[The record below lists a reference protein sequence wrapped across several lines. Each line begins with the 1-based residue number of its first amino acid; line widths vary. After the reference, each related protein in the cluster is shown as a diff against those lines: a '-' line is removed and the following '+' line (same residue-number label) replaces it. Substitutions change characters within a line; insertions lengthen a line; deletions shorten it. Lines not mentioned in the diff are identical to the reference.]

1 MISSTFYENDFKYKF
16 VMRKLIKFSR
26 NKTKH
31 SLTKILFRKQKI
43 EFLYMCL
50 SLMFAMFK
58 VSKCWHFISVTISG
72 NGLFPGPIKANQL
85 ALASVLVEN
94 KDNVSFSIEP

>member
-1 MISSTFYENDFKYKF
+1 
-16 VMRKLIKFSR
+16 
-26 NKTKH
+26 
-31 SLTKILFRKQKI
+31 
-43 EFLYMCL
+43 MCL

-72 NGLFPGPIKANQL
+72 NGLFPGPIKASQL
-85 ALASVLVEN
+85 ARPGKCAGKN